1 MRKEKKNILKKYFGE
16 NKMSKEKMSKKEI
29 VSKRKDYSFLVDF
42 FKEIKEK
49 EILVCEKNREIL
61 REIYFSKS
69 NNKVFS
75 NIERVLRR
83 SLREEIKGDLIN
95 YLEENN
101 LSLNEYLEFKR
112 DLILVSREY
121 KKGVMREVKIKV

>member
-1 MRKEKKNILKKYFGE
+1 
-16 NKMSKEKMSKKEI
+16 MSKEKMSKKEI

-101 LSLNEYLEFKR
+101 LSLNEYLEFKNKV
-112 DLILVSREY
+112 LLVSREY
-121 KKGVMREVKIKV
+121 KKSKFLNVSLKI

>member
-1 MRKEKKNILKKYFGE
+1 
-16 NKMSKEKMSKKEI
+16 MSKEKMSKKEI